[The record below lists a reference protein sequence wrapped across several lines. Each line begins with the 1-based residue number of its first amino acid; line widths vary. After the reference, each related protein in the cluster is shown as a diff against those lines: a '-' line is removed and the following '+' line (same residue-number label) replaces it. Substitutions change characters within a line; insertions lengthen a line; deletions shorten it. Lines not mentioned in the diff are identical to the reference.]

1 MYKKQK
7 IVKYNFFQAVLID
20 RTLYISGQLGMDPN
34 TMEIVEG
41 GVVEEAIQA
50 LKNMHMI
57 LKRAQSDFTDVVK
70 TTILL
75 KSIKDFQAVNEI
87 YSQCFTT
94 DMPARAAFEVSSKKQ
109 GNQAR
114 LVLSQDS
121 FGIINDYV
129 KIHQLYH
136 VKIHQC

>member
-7 IVKYNFFQAVLID
+7 IVKVHFFFQAVLID

-94 DMPARAAFEVSSKKQ
+94 DMPARAAFEVSIKKT
-109 GNQAR
+109 G
-114 LVLSQDS
+114 
-121 FGIINDYV
+121 
-129 KIHQLYH
+129 
-136 VKIHQC
+136 

>member
-1 MYKKQK
+1 M
-7 IVKYNFFQAVLID
+7 ID
-20 RTLYISGQLGMDPN
+20 RTLYISGQLGLDPD
-34 TMEIVEG
+34 TMQIVPG

-75 KSIKDFQAVNEI
+75 KNIKDFQAVNEV

-94 DMPARAAFEVSSKKQ
+94 DMPARAAFEV
-109 GNQAR
+109 
-114 LVLSQDS
+114 L
-121 FGIINDYV
+121 
-129 KIHQLYH
+129 
-136 VKIHQC
+136 

>member
-1 MYKKQK
+1 MQ
-7 IVKYNFFQAVLID
+7 
-20 RTLYISGQLGMDPN
+20 
-34 TMEIVEG
+34 IVEG

-57 LKRAQSDFTDVVK
+57 LKRAKSDFTDVIK

-94 DMPARAAFEVSSKKQ
+94 DMPARAAFEVSNYWVTKQ
-109 GNQAR
+109 VKEN
-114 LVLSQDS
+114 
-121 FGIINDYV
+121 YV
-129 KIHQLYH
+129 CPKNIA
-136 VKIHQC
+136 VDM

>member
-1 MYKKQK
+1 
-7 IVKYNFFQAVLID
+7 
-20 RTLYISGQLGMDPN
+20 MDPN
-34 TMEIVEG
+34 TMQIVEG

-57 LKRAQSDFTDVVK
+57 LKRAKSDFTDVIK

-94 DMPARAAFEVSSKKQ
+94 DMPARAAFEVSTLDYLISVPH
-109 GNQAR
+109 
-114 LVLSQDS
+114 LLSVPTDK
-121 FGIINDYV
+121 FRKIN
-129 KIHQLYH
+129 
-136 VKIHQC
+136 

>member
-1 MYKKQK
+1 
-7 IVKYNFFQAVLID
+7 
-20 RTLYISGQLGMDPN
+20 MDPN

-94 DMPARAAFEVSSKKQ
+94 DMPARAAFEVSIKKQ
-109 GNQAR
+109 GNQAS

-129 KIHQLYH
+129 KIRQLYH
-136 VKIHQC
+136 VKIHQWLSQVASTVSFLF